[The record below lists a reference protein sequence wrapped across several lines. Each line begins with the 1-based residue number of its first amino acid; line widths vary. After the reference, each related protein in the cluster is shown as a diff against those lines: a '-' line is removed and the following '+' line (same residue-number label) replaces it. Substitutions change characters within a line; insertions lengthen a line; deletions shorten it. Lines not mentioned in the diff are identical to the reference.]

1 MTTGDDFTKGAE
13 AAGKAASDAYG
24 IARDAAKDATN
35 ALREFFE
42 EGNIVNNG
50 LTDMVGGLKA
60 FSENMAGVPG
70 SLAKLTAGTAA
81 FYTETVFLEKGLKG
95 LISLIPG
102 VGSDLGMLGKILDI
116 ASEPTRRLADNQV
129 TAAINFNKSTAAA
142 GLYDEK
148 IAGMV
153 FNLRK
158 FGVSGGEAGKHLLSL
173 HDNFTDLTI
182 GGITPSEEKLIE
194 LSAIL
199 GEFGVPADV
208 ASGAMQDLRKVF
220 GQSDEEIGDTL
231 LGLKAF
237 SFEAGLSASAV
248 IGSFQKQTPYLARFG
263 DDAVRVFKDM
273 EAAAKSSGVATS
285 DMIDVSKQFDRFDT
299 ATETVGRLNALLS
312 GPYLNT
318 IDLMRATNP
327 ADRMRIVS
335 EAFDA
340 AGKSAEDMNEF
351 QLLAF
356 SNALRM
362 GDDVS
367 GMVKMIQGDYD
378 SLIPA
383 IGAVGDSQAELA
395 SDLAAG
401 RTADENRKI
410 VEETAIA
417 IDGFGEAFLEFNKN
431 AFPVMMDSA
440 ENFRKEISTWEPI
453 VKNVVGAMKSMVE
466 PLGIT
471 PEGVREA
478 GDEALRASAERAA
491 PGAGDAARL
500 GHLETPVAHKIDVK
514 VYIGEREL
522 DKQIVEVATRE
533 LRQP

>member
-1 MTTGDDFTKGAE
+1 
-13 AAGKAASDAYG
+13 
-24 IARDAAKDATN
+24 
-35 ALREFFE
+35 
-42 EGNIVNNG
+42 
-50 LTDMVGGLKA
+50 
-60 FSENMAGVPG
+60 
-70 SLAKLTAGTAA
+70 
-81 FYTETVFLEKGLKG
+81 
-95 LISLIPG
+95 
-102 VGSDLGMLGKILDI
+102 
-116 ASEPTRRLADNQV
+116 
-129 TAAINFNKSTAAA
+129 
-142 GLYDEK
+142 
-148 IAGMV
+148 
-153 FNLRK
+153 
-158 FGVSGGEAGKHLLSL
+158 
-173 HDNFTDLTI
+173 
-182 GGITPSEEKLIE
+182 
-194 LSAIL
+194 
-199 GEFGVPADV
+199 
-208 ASGAMQDLRKVF
+208 
-220 GQSDEEIGDTL
+220 
-231 LGLKAF
+231 
-237 SFEAGLSASAV
+237 
-248 IGSFQKQTPYLARFG
+248 
-263 DDAVRVFKDM
+263 
-273 EAAAKSSGVATS
+273 
-285 DMIDVSKQFDRFDT
+285 
-299 ATETVGRLNALLS
+299 
-312 GPYLNT
+312 
-318 IDLMRATNP
+318 MRATNP

-453 VKNVVGAMKSMVE
+453 VKNVVGAMKGMVE

-471 PEGVREA
+471 SEGVREA
-478 GDEALRASAERAA
+478 GAGAIRASAEREKT
-491 PGAGDAARL
+491 GAGDTARS
-500 GHLETPVAHKIDVK
+500 GHLETPVAHNIDVK

-522 DKQIVEVATRE
+522 DKQIIDVTATA
-533 LRQP
+533 LR